1 MRLHMRL
8 WGWITGF
15 IADLIVAPV
24 VLNPED
30 CTLWHSRAL
39 ILAKAQQKSQQ
50 QGNNYNRCGQKRP
63 RWHMEGMKG
72 TQRQCGIQN
81 PWNWDYENIPWP
93 KTTNLYREVF
103 VVDESLLPSPTIHLI
118 YISSS
123 SPPPPP
129 STYQNPSE
137 PPKLNLFRFPCF
149 GQKPTTSRPSS
160 NPQPTNSYFHPL
172 CFHFYTFP
180 TGVCWFYLLWS
191 SARPGSRVRFTIQ
204 LRAQLEMPTHWFY
217 FLSCTIWTTFKYV
230 SHFLLRLLGLSQDKC
245 VVCNLTQCG

>member
-1 MRLHMRL
+1 MRTEETPMTHGRYERNTKAMWYSKSMKLRVWKYSL
-8 WGWITGF
+8 TKVNFF
-15 IADLIVAPV
+15 I
-24 VLNPED
+24 EKFF
-30 CTLWHSRAL
+30 CCWW
-39 ILAKAQQKSQQ
+39 KS
-50 QGNNYNRCGQKRP
+50 
-63 RWHMEGMKG
+63 
-72 TQRQCGIQN
+72 
-81 PWNWDYENIPWP
+81 
-93 KTTNLYREVF
+93 F
-103 VVDESLLPSPTIHLI
+103 AIHLI

-137 PPKLNLFRFPCF
+137 LNLFRFPCF

-160 NPQPTNSYFHPL
+160 NPQPKNSYFHPL

-217 FLSCTIWTTFKYV
+217 FLSCTIWTTSKYV